1 MHPLLAAWRKR
12 EAWIAD
18 RLVVTPHAA
27 FYSPAA
33 MQDLRL
39 KSVEV
44 VRALLT
50 EGRLTNCV
58 NRQHLVKR
66 P

>member
-1 MHPLLAAWRKR
+1 M
-12 EAWIAD
+12 
-18 RLVVTPHAA
+18 T
-27 FYSPAA
+27 
-33 MQDLRL
+33 DLRL

-44 VRALLT
+44 AHAFLT

-58 NRQHLVKR
+58 NGIA